1 MKKLVIKAHPNRYG
15 FTHKIADTFVLVS
28 QKCGHELCVIDLYD
42 PSLRQDFLLLD
53 EHNKPLVQNH
63 VTQMQELISWA
74 DELVFIY
81 PVWWYDAPAIIKNWF
96 DLNFSAGFAYKYKK
110 GSLLPDQ
117 FLRGKSARFFV
128 TT

>member
-96 DLNFSAGFAYKYKK
+96 DLNFSAGFAYK
-110 GSLLPDQ
+110 
-117 FLRGKSARFFV
+117 
-128 TT
+128 